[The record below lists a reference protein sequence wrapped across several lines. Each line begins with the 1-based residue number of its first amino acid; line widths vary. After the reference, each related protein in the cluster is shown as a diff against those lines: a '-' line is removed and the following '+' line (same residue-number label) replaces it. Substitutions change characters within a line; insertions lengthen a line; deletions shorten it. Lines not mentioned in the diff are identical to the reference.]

1 MLIKHDEIKDFMMQM
16 TMPFNVKEDE
26 NLEKFNI
33 GDSIHFNLTIKG
45 KKSYAHDFKIIQ
57 NLKLEDV
64 LEDDFWEQN
73 PYDPVEMGDFISDGS
88 FLDLDSNLVSLS
100 DFDGDYIFLSYIFSR
115 CPMPNMCPAVI
126 VKNQYL
132 VQKLNQFNIKFILL
146 SFDHL
151 YDTPS
156 ILKKSYGQLNNRFEN
171 LIFLSSFSAQ
181 KDLNIISRQTGMSFW
196 GIEDNDIGHTMRS
209 VLISPEGKLLSS
221 YDGLDWEVKDVEKN
235 IKEILSL
242 P

>member
-1 MLIKHDEIKDFMMQM
+1 
-16 TMPFNVKEDE
+16 
-26 NLEKFNI
+26 
-33 GDSIHFNLTIKG
+33 
-45 KKSYAHDFKIIQ
+45 
-57 NLKLEDV
+57 
-64 LEDDFWEQN
+64 
-73 PYDPVEMGDFISDGS
+73 
-88 FLDLDSNLVSLS
+88 
-100 DFDGDYIFLSYIFSR
+100 
-115 CPMPNMCPAVI
+115 MPNMCPAVI

-171 LIFLSSFSAQ
+171 LIFLSTFSAQ